1 MKSDR
6 ASVVVETLFVVPV
19 VMMVLLLTVYAGQMT
34 ETSIQL
40 RAVAATAS
48 RRASQASRDSMS
60 KVAERAVREGLGE
73 RGVPCAAWR
82 AHVAVVGAF
91 DAVQVS
97 VTIQCR
103 LKTTILGTLPLPTQ
117 VISVDS
123 NSPVDR
129 YRGQ

>member
-6 ASVVVETLFVVPV
+6 ASVVMETLFVVPV

-73 RGVPCAAWR
+73 RGVSCAVWR
-82 AHVAVVGAF
+82 AQVAVVGAF
-91 DAVQVS
+91 DAAQVS

-103 LKTTILGTLPLPTQ
+103 LKTTVLGTLPLPTQ

>member
-60 KVAERAVREGLGE
+60 KVAERAVRESLGE
-73 RGVPCAAWR
+73 RGVPCATWR
-82 AHVAVVGAF
+82 AQVAVVGAVN
-91 DAVQVS
+91 DAQVS
-97 VTIQCR
+97 VAIECR
-103 LKTTILGTLPLPTQ
+103 LKTTVLGTLPLPTQ

-123 NSPVDR
+123 TSPVDR